1 MTTRKAGP
9 KGPGAGADHPAAR
22 AQAKGEAVTKR
33 EAPRFT
39 PRLAGGFVAPVP
51 GLETGRLQALLP
63 RALRAHDCAAGFCA
77 DVQEAAAT
85 VADMAADAPDS
96 TADEVRDQVQAI
108 EVAAR
113 RMQAALT
120 PLTDASHVFE
130 CLDAHAEYLLLR
142 TREVGVPTAGRPI
155 VPAMHTT
162 APYFA
167 GLLQRLHGDLAALR
181 VACNHTADQI
191 TPQRGIPKGH
201 ELHMAKC
208 IVAAFQ
214 RNFGQLPPGRR
225 SWFALSLIHIS
236 DTSMCAT

>member
-1 MTTRKAGP
+1 M
-9 KGPGAGADHPAAR
+9 
-22 AQAKGEAVTKR
+22 TKR

-39 PRLAGGFVAPVP
+39 PRLGGGFEEPVA
-51 GLETGRLQALLP
+51 GLEPDKLRGYLP
-63 RALRAHDCAAGFCA
+63 AVLRAHAGAAGFLA
-77 DVQEAAAT
+77 DVQDAAT
-85 VADMAADAPDS
+85 TVAAMAADAPDS

-142 TREVGVPTAGRPI
+142 TREVGMPTVGRPVVPT
-155 VPAMHTT
+155 MDTT
-162 APYFA
+162 APDFA

-201 ELHMAKC
+201 ELHLAKC

-214 RNFGQLPPGRR
+214 RNFGRPPPGRR
-225 SWFALSLIHIS
+225 SWFADEFMAYIGETMGMKIGHRLIDEAKASLGE
-236 DTSMCAT
+236 